1 MLSKEDRIEQIDT
14 KIWDAK
20 EEITVNKFIIGP
32 TMLAI
37 LGIIIM
43 LKGLIEYRF
52 EIGLII
58 IMLAIVWSYLR
69 FREVKKLKLELSP
82 ILFTNDISFGA
93 RMLPGVT
100 IFPRSTYFFF
110 FAL

>member
-1 MLSKEDRIEQIDT
+1 MLSKDDRIDQKNT

-20 EEITVNKFIIGP
+20 QELTVNKSIIGP

-37 LGIIIM
+37 FGIIIM

-58 IMLAIVWSYLR
+58 IMLAIVWSYFR
-69 FREVKKLKLELSP
+69 FREAKKLKLE
-82 ILFTNDISFGA
+82 IS
-93 RMLPGVT
+93 RYIEEISNIKKEP
-100 IFPRSTYFFF
+100 
-110 FAL
+110 

>member
-1 MLSKEDRIEQIDT
+1 MLSKEDRIEKIET

-20 EEITVNKFIIGP
+20 EEISANKFIIGP
-32 TMLAI
+32 ITLTI
-37 LGIIIM
+37 FGIIIM

-69 FREVKKLKLELSP
+69 FRKVKKLKLE
-82 ILFTNDISFGA
+82 IS
-93 RMLPGVT
+93 RYLEEISNIKKEPENEE
-100 IFPRSTYFFF
+100 RST
-110 FAL
+110 